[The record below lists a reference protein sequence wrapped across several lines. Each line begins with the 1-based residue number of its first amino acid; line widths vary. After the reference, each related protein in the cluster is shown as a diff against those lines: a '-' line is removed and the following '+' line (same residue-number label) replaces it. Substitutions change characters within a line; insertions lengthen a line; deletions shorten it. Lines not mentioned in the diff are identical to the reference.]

1 VAFET
6 SLDGRRYFLHDG
18 SWYLMAD
25 TYAEQL
31 QERVE
36 EIFQQPWNGQLP
48 PWAQDEDEKAYNKRA
63 ADSCGGV
70 VLDRKL
76 IYTTQNRRGLEA
88 CDILMPDGTLVHV
101 KNLDSSAP
109 ASHLFAQGHNSA
121 HALLYDSEA
130 REKLKERVAGAGGNA
145 DIVPDKPKAVVF
157 AVGRKSGEPF
167 NSSNLYSFSKV
178 TLVRTYDDLTSRG
191 IDTYVVPITSEDPK
205 ADANRP

>member
-1 VAFET
+1 M
-6 SLDGRRYFLHDG
+6 D
-18 SWYLMAD
+18 D

-36 EIFQQPWNGQLP
+36 GIFQRPWNGQLP

-63 ADSCGGV
+63 ADSCGGIM
-70 VLDRKL
+70 LDRKL
-76 IYTTQNRRGLEA
+76 IYTAQNRRGFEA
-88 CDILMPDGTLVHV
+88 CDILMPDGTFVHV

-121 HALLYDSEA
+121 HALMHDNEA
-130 REKLKERVAGAGGNA
+130 RQKLKERVVEAGGNA
-145 DIVPDKPKAVVF
+145 DVVLDKPRALVF
-157 AVGRKSGEPF
+157 AVGRKSGESF